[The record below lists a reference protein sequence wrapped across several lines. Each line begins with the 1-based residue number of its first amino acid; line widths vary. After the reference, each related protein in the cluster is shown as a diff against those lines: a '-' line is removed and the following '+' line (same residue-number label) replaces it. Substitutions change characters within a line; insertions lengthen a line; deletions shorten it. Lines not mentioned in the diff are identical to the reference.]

1 MQAVW
6 EIIRNYFS
14 GIYLPKIRVIDV
26 LEIALIAVL
35 IYFFMIWIKRT
46 RAYTLLKG
54 ILIVFVFIVIAYIFQ
69 MSTILWLISRVGSI
83 ALIAL
88 VIIFQPELRKVL
100 ESIGTRSVVASLF
113 RFDTNQTSGD
123 LFSDRTVNEIV
134 RAVSEMSEA
143 HTGAIIVLEQNILL
157 NEFIESGIRMDSL
170 ISSQLLVNIFEHN
183 TPLHDGAA
191 ILRGDRIVA
200 ATCYLP
206 LSDNPSISKRL
217 GTRHRAGVGIS
228 EVSDALTVIVS
239 EETGRISVTY
249 DGALTTGISLSELRE
264 KLHRLQK
271 HEIDDRGK
279 KFKIWK
285 GREEDEE
292 ETVQ

>member
-183 TPLHDGAA
+183 TPLHDSAA

-285 GREEDEE
+285 GRDEDEE

>member
-271 HEIDDRGK
+271 HEVDDRGK